1 MADGDL
7 TVTLDSDTARRVK
20 LVADEAGVSV
30 QNFVTGLIADRLQTS
45 VAEAEAA
52 FEDFGRNGLSVDAEV
67 ALTRFQERVAA
78 RVAGT

>member
-7 TVTLDSDTARRVK
+7 TVTLDSDTARRVR
-20 LVADEAGVSV
+20 LVADAAGISV
-30 QNFVTGLIADRLQTS
+30 HNFVAGLIADRLQTS

-52 FEDFGRNGLSVDAEV
+52 FEDYGRNGLSVDAEL

-78 RVAGT
+78 RAAGT